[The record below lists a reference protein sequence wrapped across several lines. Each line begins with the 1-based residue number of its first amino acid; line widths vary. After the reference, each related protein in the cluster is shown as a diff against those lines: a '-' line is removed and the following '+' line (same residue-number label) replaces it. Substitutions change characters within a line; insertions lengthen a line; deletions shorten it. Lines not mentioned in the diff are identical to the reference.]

1 MLAVATN
8 KLAKGY
14 KFSKF
19 VCLGAIAM
27 LAVTSNVSN
36 DC

>member
-8 KLAKGY
+8 DLARATNWP
-14 KFSKF
+14 
-19 VCLGAIAM
+19 VCLAAIANI
-27 LAVTSNVSN
+27 LAATSNVSN